1 MSHNKQINKA
11 NTLEISVSLLLLLL
25 LLTLVLAGPVCGTD
39 GETYPSLCDLL
50 QTACSLVRR
59 QGRALQSPQ
68 LSLQQSHP
76 GPCRPA
82 ADCAGMERLGQFSAW
97 GVRATNFGLCVQVPS
112 LQCCSAADIK

>member
-1 MSHNKQINKA
+1 M
-11 NTLEISVSLLLLLL
+11 
-25 LLTLVLAGPVCGTD
+25 TLVLAGPVCGTD